1 MGGVTAGPGHT
12 GFSAGGQISGSIAAA
27 TAGPGGGAA
36 HPASTTAASA
46 AAAMADNGRIA
57 GEEVFVG
64 WVFLEIAVALA
75 IAAAIVWWTFPNKP
89 RGGDKDGEG

>member
-1 MGGVTAGPGHT
+1 M
-12 GFSAGGQISGSIAAA
+12 GFSAGGQMRGSSAAP
-27 TAGPGGGAA
+27 AGTGGGVAQ
-36 HPASTTAASA
+36 PASIMAASV
-46 AAAMADNGRIA
+46 AAAMTDNGRIA

-75 IAAAIVWWTFPNKP
+75 IAAAIVWWTFPKKP